1 MDFELSAEHQAIR
14 ETARRFVDK
23 ELPRTRILEWVRAK
37 QEPPRELFHKLGE
50 LGMYGFLMP
59 PEYSGM
65 DRTDPMGMIMFVEQ
79 LARASSALTTAY
91 GRAAVILGPLVANFA
106 NKQQKDMVLPKI
118 IAGETFMALGLTE
131 PGSGS
136 DAASLKTRAVKQADG
151 SYVINGE
158 KMFCTQAQSAGF
170 LILTARTDPD
180 AVKQEGIS
188 MFLVENPGAN
198 PAIKIT
204 RVETMGMAM
213 VPTFAVS
220 FDNLRLPASTLIG
233 KENEGWKYMLHGL
246 DNERLYHGAIG
257 VGASQGIID
266 EVSAYVKQRVQFG
279 KPLSKLQSVRHK
291 IVDMQLRVEAA
302 RLLTYRGA
310 AVLAKTGACHNEA
323 SYAKIAGAECYMH
336 CAYTGLHLLGGF
348 GYCVDSGLPMHFQ
361 DAKLFEIGGGA
372 MEVQRDIIARG
383 LGL

>member
-37 QEPPRELFHKLGE
+37 QEPPRELFRKLGE

-65 DRTDPMGMIMFVEQ
+65 DRTDPMGMIVFVEQ

-158 KMFCTQAQSAGF
+158 KMWPSAAGIADLYCFVCT
-170 LILTARTDPD
+170 TDPKLKED
-180 AVKQEGIS
+180 GLALIYVPKDT
-188 MFLVENPGAN
+188 PGL
-198 PAIKIT
+198 
-204 RVETMGMAM
+204 
-213 VPTFAVS
+213 S
-220 FDNLRLPASTLIG
+220 
-233 KENEGWKYMLHGL
+233 
-246 DNERLYHGAIG
+246 
-257 VGASQGIID
+257 
-266 EVSAYVKQRVQFG
+266 FG
-279 KPLSKLQSVRHK
+279 KPENKMGMKISDVNAAIYLNNVRVPK
-291 IVDMQLRVEAA
+291 SYRAGGPGVDWRMWE
-302 RLLTYRGA
+302 T
-310 AVLAKTGACHNEA
+310 
-323 SYAKIAGAECYMH
+323 
-336 CAYTGLHLLGGF
+336 
-348 GYCVDSGLPMHFQ
+348 
-361 DAKLFEIGGGA
+361 
-372 MEVQRDIIARG
+372 DIFSCRIRPIPCPPHSWTTETPWVSA
-383 LGL
+383 